1 MTSQEKN
8 KLKEFLINR
17 DIDRALAFLEA
28 VEVHEGNYTD
38 SQRNAAWLYMTMKAK
53 QLNEAG
59 LEMRKVLKPT
69 YELPWTKDS
78 FHDHIF
84 IPIQKAMFGTT
95 SMRSLKKLQ
104 VSKVYDVIER
114 ELAEKFGVDII
125 EFPSDEKR
133 QMANLG
139 GYKTRAGQGTEGV
152 DYPEWNGKSSL

>member
-8 KLKEFLINR
+8 KLKEFLINK
-17 DIDRALAFLEA
+17 DIDRALRFLEA

-114 ELAEKFGVDII
+114 EFGQKFGLDSI
-125 EFPSDEKR
+125 EFPSDEQK
-133 QMANLG
+133 QLENLG
-139 GYKTRAGQGTEGV
+139 GYKTKSGQGTEGV
-152 DYPEWNGKSSL
+152 DYPELTDLPKI